1 MKRGR
6 KLTAAERTYLES
18 TKLNSRNWMIAKKES
33 HVWTLVHRY
42 VKQTKQ
48 VLAPK

>member
-6 KLTAAERTYLES
+6 KLTVAERSYLEAN
-18 TKLNSRNWMIAKKES
+18 KFNVADWMISKKES
-33 HVWTLVHRY
+33 DVWTLVHRY